1 MVRKAEY
8 TPESI
13 ALIAY
18 SAKVGNKPDVRTLR
32 DWADKGFISKPNSQG
47 RGNAWEW
54 TRQIFEHYRSRITEG
69 EDQLRD
75 AKIRSEN
82 ARAQKMELQI
92 QETEGELVRAADVV
106 ATWSSAFTVCKN
118 RFMGLA
124 VTLADDL
131 AGITDKAIAKE
142 IIQDA
147 IQEILEELGGG
158 GIVSESNGATDKSEF
173 GAETS
178 PETDSE

>member
-1 MVRKAEY
+1 MPAKAEY

-32 DWADKGFISKPNSQG
+32 DWADKGIISKPARG

-118 RFMGLA
+118 RFLGLA

-131 AGITDKAIAKE
+131 AGITDKAIVKE

-147 IQEILEELGGG
+147 IQEILEELGSGG
-158 GIVSESNGATDKSEF
+158 LVSGFDRAIDESEF

-178 PETDSE
+178 PEADSE

>member
-1 MVRKAEY
+1 MPAKAEY
-8 TPESI
+8 TPESM

-32 DWADKGFISKPNSQG
+32 DWADKGIISKPVRG

-92 QETEGELVRAADVV
+92 QETEGELVRAAEVV

-147 IQEILEELGGG
+147 IQEILEELGSG
-158 GIVSESNGATDKSEF
+158 GIVSESNGATDESEF

-178 PETDSE
+178 PETDG

>member
-1 MVRKAEY
+1 MARRAEY

-18 SAKVGNKPDVRTLR
+18 GAKIGNKPDVRTLR
-32 DWADKGFISKPNSQG
+32 DWADKGIISKPKNG

-54 TRQIFEHYRSRITEG
+54 TRQIFDHYRSRITEG
-69 EDQLRD
+69 EDHLRD

-92 QETEGELVRAADVV
+92 QEVEGELVRAADVV
-106 ATWSSAFTVCKN
+106 TTWSNAFSICKN
-118 RFMGLA
+118 RFMALA

-131 AGITDKAIAKE
+131 AGITDKAIALE

-147 IQEILEELGGG
+147 VQEILEELGSG
-158 GIVSESNGATDKSEF
+158 GIVCELNRATD
-173 GAETS
+173 
-178 PETDSE
+178 DSEHSTEATAEVDS